1 VAAELQVQVP
11 VQGPVRRQRALELEL
26 ELEPE
31 PEPEPGP
38 GPERRERAPG
48 LLQRLALVLVLER
61 QWRHHSP
68 RQQWPGS
75 RQNYASTIRCY
86 RSSTPGHLSHCASYR
101 PFGHLRLLPV
111 PRYR

>member
-1 VAAELQVQVP
+1 MAAELQVQV
-11 VQGPVRRQRALELEL
+11 QGPVRQQRALELEL

-31 PEPEPGP
+31 LELELEPE
-38 GPERRERAPG
+38 PERRERAPG

-75 RQNYASTIRCY
+75 RQNCASTIRCY

-101 PFGHLRLLPV
+101 PFGQLRLLPV